1 MITQILACCKYCGA
15 QSMWY
20 DVVNSIPCLVKF
32 MTNWAGIILLF
43 FIFAKYGA
51 ECLKFFWPQGIN
63 SSKGTKK
70 TAPIGDNQN
79 QESENV
85 TEREKNLSD
94 ELTMLKEVS
103 RQKEGLWRSYKELL
117 EENYKEQVKKTVDE
131 KTKSSDIE

>member
-20 DVVNSIPCLVKF
+20 DVVNSIPCLV
-32 MTNWAGIILLF
+32 
-43 FIFAKYGA
+43 
-51 ECLKFFWPQGIN
+51 FFWPQGIN

-85 TEREKNLSD
+85 TEREKKLSD